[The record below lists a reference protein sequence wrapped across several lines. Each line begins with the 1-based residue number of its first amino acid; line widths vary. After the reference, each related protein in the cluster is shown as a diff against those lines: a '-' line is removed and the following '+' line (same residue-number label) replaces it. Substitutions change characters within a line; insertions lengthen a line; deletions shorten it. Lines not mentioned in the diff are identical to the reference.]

1 MSLHKFQEVII
12 VLLPITHSK
21 KLIKDAHLSKVCH
34 EAKFALTLNGV
45 LLPARK
51 IHMVAMLV
59 LLITDDT
66 YSAMAFYTI
75 SNIQLHNNIM

>member
-1 MSLHKFQEVII
+1 MHIFQ
-12 VLLPITHSK
+12 K
-21 KLIKDAHLSKVCH
+21 CH

-45 LLPARK
+45 LLPAWK
-51 IHMVAMLV
+51 IHMAAMLV

-75 SNIQLHNNIM
+75 SNIQLHNNII